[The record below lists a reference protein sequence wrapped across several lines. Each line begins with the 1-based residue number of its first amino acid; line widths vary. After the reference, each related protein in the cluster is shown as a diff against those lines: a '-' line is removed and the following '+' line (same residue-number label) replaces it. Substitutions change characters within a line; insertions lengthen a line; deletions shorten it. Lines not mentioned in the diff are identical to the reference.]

1 MLLLVSGFQGLPSL
15 LAYLGEHLE
24 CQRAEPDKSP
34 CNMTRFAEAIISA
47 SAIRTQFY
55 NVQYFV
61 VYKYVGPAIADN
73 LNCELRFCSL
83 LFAAFF
89 LVGASALPRALM
101 LGSVRSVCT
110 RGQQKSGRLYGLA
123 RKCGEKF

>member
-1 MLLLVSGFQGLPSL
+1 MQHDPFRRSNNFCLRYSYTVL
-15 LAYLGEHLE
+15 
-24 CQRAEPDKSP
+24 QR
-34 CNMTRFAEAIISA
+34 R
-47 SAIRTQFY
+47 
-55 NVQYFV
+55 VQV
-61 VYKYVGPAIADN
+61 CTSTAIADN